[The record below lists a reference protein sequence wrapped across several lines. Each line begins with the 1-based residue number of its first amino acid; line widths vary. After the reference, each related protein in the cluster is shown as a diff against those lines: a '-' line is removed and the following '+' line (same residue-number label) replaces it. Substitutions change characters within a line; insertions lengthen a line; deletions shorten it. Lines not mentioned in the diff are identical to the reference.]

1 MRTYKVFY
9 KGKSVEVE
17 AESSYDAQEKGAK
30 LLGAKKSYQVAT
42 VLCDVPVSTASL

>member
-9 KGKSVEVE
+9 KGKSVEIK

-30 LLGAKKSYQVAT
+30 LLGAKRTHQVAT
-42 VLCDVPVSTASL
+42 ILCDVPVNTASL